1 MSTTWIIV
9 IVVVAVIVL
18 LALAFAVL
26 GRNRRLEK
34 RREQAAG
41 LREEAQTRSRSAKQ
55 AELAAEEH
63 AQKAQRERKAA
74 DQAGA
79 RAHEVD
85 PDVDDRDRE
94 DIAAR

>member
-9 IVVVAVIVL
+9 IVVIAVIVL
-18 LALAFAVL
+18 LALVFAVV
-26 GRNRRLEK
+26 GRGRQVQK

-41 LREEAQTRSRSAKQ
+41 LREEAQTRSRTAKQ

-63 AQKAQRERKAA
+63 AERARNERKAA
-74 DQAGA
+74 DAAGA

-85 PDVDDRDRE
+85 PDVDDRDQKT
-94 DIAAR
+94 